1 MGTTHIAKTTPV
13 TEKTAEE
20 WRQDA
25 TRQEQI
31 REDSWERSDTDGFLT
46 QWAAGINSS
55 LSIRKAEIAENGG
68 LWNFAGLCDA
78 KTGERIKAKMVY
90 VANKFAPWRGDV
102 ARWVVLDEN
111 NKAILWLPV
120 GANSRKQKA
129 LGFCEKREQAP
140 ADAVLEGKGYGLSG
154 SCWVSV
160 IRRDKGYPEGA
171 KIWKQ
176 S

>member
-1 MGTTHIAKTTPV
+1 MRTTHITKTTPV
-13 TEKTAEE
+13 NEKTAEE

-25 TRQEQI
+25 ARQEDI
-31 REDSWERSDTDGFLT
+31 RENSWERSDTDGFLT

-68 LWNFAGLCDA
+68 LWDFPALCDA
-78 KTGERIKAKMVY
+78 KTGERIKAKRVY
-90 VANKFAPWRGDV
+90 VANKFAPWNGDV
-102 ARWVVLDEN
+102 ACWIVLDEN
-111 NKAILWLPV
+111 DKAILWLPA
-120 GANSRKQKA
+120 GAKSRKQKA
-129 LGFCEKREQAP
+129 LGFCEKRELAP
-140 ADAVLEGKGYGLSG
+140 ADAVLEGRGHGLSG

-160 IRRDKGYPEGA
+160 IRKDKGYREGA